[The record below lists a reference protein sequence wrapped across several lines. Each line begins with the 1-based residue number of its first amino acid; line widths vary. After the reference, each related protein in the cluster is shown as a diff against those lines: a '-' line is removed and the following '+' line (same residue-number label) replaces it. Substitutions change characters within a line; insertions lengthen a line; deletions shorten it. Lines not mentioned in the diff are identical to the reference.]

1 MYPNLE
7 SYLLDYRKNLGP
19 AGLALV
25 IIREDL
31 LNHAL
36 PETPMLLNYKVYEE
50 QHSLANTNNTFAIY
64 MMSLVLDWLKKSKV
78 AEKNRRE

>member
-7 SYLLDYRKNLGP
+7 SYLLDYRKIGARRPCLI
-19 AGLALV
+19 

-36 PETPMLLNYKVYEE
+36 PETPMLLDYKVYDE
-50 QHSLANTNNTFAIY
+50 QHSLANTNNTLQFTW
-64 MMSLVLDWLKKSKV
+64 SLV
-78 AEKNRRE
+78 